1 MRTRRTHPVSQP
13 QRLGQMP
20 VASLSVALPLALLL
34 ACGDS
39 TDDSGPMLEDT
50 DSGFSG
56 NTEGPS
62 ASGSSNPTDPTG
74 LDTSGG
80 SGSGYDTLGEGDL
93 RGTLS
98 FTFFAADAA
107 NPDPLLGMAGA
118 WRSSEDN
125 IEDVEDFFGVFG
137 LGTQWPAP
145 PADPDT
151 LEQNAVPG
159 TFEWG
164 GPTQWLL
171 AGNGMKLR
179 RGDAEATACLL
190 YYGGSA
196 EVEFPPNSGTVVPN
210 YPVYA
215 ATTSVNQPEGCSPD
229 PGTWEPSA
237 EYDIVLYGGD
247 LFETNSLA
255 GQVHTPDALEVTSPD
270 VVTFGTQVAIDQ
282 DLEVTWTGDGGE
294 NTRLVIRV
302 FDMFGRLF
310 TVNAAD
316 DGSYTIAADELAVLT
331 AGPATLI
338 VSRENF
344 EEVPFTD
351 GTVRVLS
358 RYAQW
363 GYIELF

>member
-1 MRTRRTHPVSQP
+1 M
-13 QRLGQMP
+13 M
-20 VASLSVALPLALLL
+20 PLALLL
-34 ACGDS
+34 ACADSPEDSDPMVGDS
-39 TDDSGPMLEDT
+39 
-50 DSGFSG
+50 DSGF
-56 NTEGPS
+56 T
-62 ASGSSNPTDPTG
+62 GSSGGTSSANGSDPTQATSV
-74 LDTSGG
+74 DTSGG
-80 SGSGYDTLGEGDL
+80 SDPGYDTLGEGDL

-118 WRSSEDN
+118 WRTADDDLEG
-125 IEDVEDFFGVFG
+125 VEDFFGVFG

-145 PADPDT
+145 PTEIDA
-151 LEQNAVPG
+151 LAQNDVPG

-171 AGNGMKLR
+171 GGNGMKLR

-190 YYGGSA
+190 FYGGSA
-196 EVEFPPNSGTVVPN
+196 EVEFPPSSGTMVPN
-210 YPVYA
+210 YPLYA
-215 ATTSVNQPEGCSPD
+215 ATTSANQPDGCAPD
-229 PGTWEPSA
+229 PSTWEPDA

-270 VVTFGTQVAIDQ
+270 LVTFGTQVAIDQ
-282 DLEVTWTGDGGE
+282 DLDVAWTGEGGE
-294 NTRLVIRV
+294 DTRLVIRV
-302 FDMFGRLF
+302 FDMFGRMF

-316 DGSYTIAADELAVLT
+316 DGSYTIPANELAALT
-331 AGPATLI
+331 AGPATII
-338 VSRENF
+338 VSRERP
-344 EEVPFTD
+344 EEVLFTD